1 MSYEVSHFSATKMA
15 GDLVSHSM
23 AFATVLILPDKGL
36 LVFQFQIRSLFAQF
50 GDIVEVVMLK
60 DKRTGYQQGTSIA
73 SGHTPA
79 LVSSL
84 AYMKCTKSQVLFF
97 GFLFRIHV
105 EL

>member
-1 MSYEVSHFSATKMA
+1 MA
-15 GDLVSHSM
+15 VV
-23 AFATVLILPDKGL
+23 TVLILPDK
-36 LVFQFQIRSLFAQF
+36 VYFFFQFQIRSLFGQF

-84 AYMKCTKSQVLFF
+84 AYMKCTMSKVP
-97 GFLFRIHV
+97 
-105 EL
+105 

>member
-1 MSYEVSHFSATKMA
+1 
-15 GDLVSHSM
+15 M
-23 AFATVLILPDKGL
+23 AFVTALILPNPGL
-36 LVFQFQIRSLFAQF
+36 LVFQFQIRSLFGQF

-84 AYMKCTKSQVLFF
+84 GYMKCTISKVP
-97 GFLFRIHV
+97 
-105 EL
+105 